1 MKKLLWVFLILL
13 NVTNIFAAPR
23 AYGRFGTL
31 TVANLTVTVPFNP
44 TTLCVNND
52 DAAILIYV
60 DFTDGVAAIV
70 SDSTNIQI
78 NGTERKCWTFADKNV
93 NNVFTVGLIAASG
106 TPAYHLDAVR

>member
-1 MKKLLWVFLILL
+1 MKRIAVSLLILL
-13 NVTNIFAAPR
+13 NASFLFAAPR
-23 AYGRFGTL
+23 AYGSFGTL

-44 TTLCVNND
+44 SYLCVNND

-70 SDSTNIQI
+70 NSSTNIQI
-78 NGTERKCWTFADKNV
+78 NGTEKKCWTFQDKNV